1 MIKLINKTTNTPM
14 WVADERVSEYLE
26 AGHKPASD
34 IHAKPDKEPEVE
46 KAADKAPE
54 PKKESKPA
62 PKKTSK
68 KK

>member
-26 AGHKPASD
+26 AGHRSASEL
-34 IHAKPDKEPEVE
+34 HAKKPDKEPEVVIKEE
-46 KAADKAPE
+46 KVSE
-54 PKKESKPA
+54 PKKVA
-62 PKKTSK
+62 KKTSK